1 MVLKFQVGKCI
12 QIEEA
17 SALHYADTFGWWES
31 AEGDVEMHRSW
42 KEHLSLCLGPTTPST
57 PVVPQHAG
65 LCWFDYQMSV
75 YGKFQE
81 LFFSPLCAYRIYIKK
96 KIYIYFLTYTFYIYI
111 YILSIYF
118 LKYILVVGIFFCKSS
133 GAAAISPVIC
143 RVMLPFPVPFFQ
155 FKNLCSN
162 MRGVL
167 SAGVQGS
174 WERNLKYMSGR
185 SYVLDGNLAV

>member
-1 MVLKFQVGKCI
+1 MQIRLVDGNLQREMWRCTDLERSICHCAWDQPLHQHQLFLSMQVCADLTTKC
-12 QIEEA
+12 QCM
-17 SALHYADTFGWWES
+17 ES
-31 AEGDVEMHRSW
+31 S
-42 KEHLSLCLGPTTPST
+42 KN
-57 PVVPQHAG
+57 
-65 LCWFDYQMSV
+65 
-75 YGKFQE
+75 
-81 LFFSPLCAYRIYIKK
+81 FFSVLYTHIEYILKNIYIF
-96 KIYIYFLTYTFYIYI
+96 FLTYTFYIYI